1 MKRTPADRSGDRRKN
16 KNVSGRPAKV
26 CADREEPGKSERFLS
41 TIFDSIK
48 DPFSI
53 VDCEFRI
60 IRVNEAYAQMRNKA
74 VKDLV
79 GRICYEVL
87 WRRSSVCDDCVVK
100 KTLESADPCAK
111 DKRLSFPDGTE
122 VWVEIYTYPILA
134 DDGGVSH
141 VIEYTRDITG
151 RKKAEEER
159 QRLIEK
165 LELLSNTDV
174 LTGLLNRRAL
184 IARLEYE
191 IERAQRYGT
200 ELSLILCD
208 LDRFKEIND
217 SFGHAEGDRA
227 LRIISEILKC
237 CLRKSDVVG
246 RYGGDEF
253 MIVLPGTSA
262 KGAEEFA
269 ERLRHAVEN
278 TGFQT
283 INGKSV
289 MMSVSLGVT
298 GLQMHERDA
307 GHDALIRRADAA
319 LYNSKKKGRNTVCV
333 VGHRALRQC
342 GDIGAKELPKEA
354 EIL

>member
-1 MKRTPADRSGDRRKN
+1 MNRAPADHSRPPRKKDVSRTRAKGCIDR
-16 KNVSGRPAKV
+16 A
-26 CADREEPGKSERFLS
+26 EPGKSERFLS

-60 IRVNEAYAQMRNKA
+60 IRVNEAYAQMRNKS

-87 WRRSSVCDDCVVK
+87 WKRSSVCDDCVVK

-111 DKRLSFPDGTE
+111 DKRLSFPDGAE
-122 VWVEIYTYPILA
+122 AWVEIYTYPILA

-165 LELLSNTDV
+165 LEFLSNTDV

-191 IERAQRYGT
+191 IDRAQRYGT

-237 CLRKSDVVG
+237 SLRKSDVVG

-253 MIVLPGTSA
+253 MIILPGTSI

-269 ERLRHAVEN
+269 ERLRHAVEQ

-283 INGKSV
+283 ISGKSV

-298 GLQMHERDA
+298 GLFLNERDG
-307 GHDALIRRADAA
+307 GHDAVVRRADAA

-333 VGHRALRQC
+333 
-342 GDIGAKELPKEA
+342 IGP
-354 EIL
+354 

>member
-1 MKRTPADRSGDRRKN
+1 MLRRKSARDTMKKSPSDPHRDRRK
-16 KNVSGRPAKV
+16 KKGLPA
-26 CADREEPGKSERFLS
+26 AGDMGSPREEELRKSERFLN

-53 VDCEFRI
+53 IDREFRI
-60 IRVNEAYAQMRNKA
+60 IRVNEAYALMRNKE
-74 VKDLV
+74 VNELT
-79 GRICYEVL
+79 GRKCHEVL
-87 WRRSSVCDDCVVK
+87 RNSSSVCDDCVVK
-100 KTLESADPCAK
+100 KTLDSADPCAK

-122 VWVEIYTYPILA
+122 VWVEIYTYPIL
-134 DDGGVSH
+134 DEDGKASH

-151 RKKAEEER
+151 RKRAEEER
-159 QRLIEK
+159 RRLIEK
-165 LELLSNTDV
+165 LEVLSNTDV

-184 IARLEYE
+184 IDRLEYE
-191 IERAQRYGT
+191 IDRAQRYGS

-208 LDRFKEIND
+208 IDRFKEIND

-227 LRIISEILKC
+227 LRIVSEMLKC
-237 CLRKSDVVG
+237 SLRKADIVG

-253 MIVLPGTSA
+253 MIVLPGTSV

-269 ERLRHAVEN
+269 ERLRHAVEH

-289 MMSVSLGVT
+289 MMSISLGVT
-298 GLQMHERDA
+298 GLQMQERGA
-307 GHDALIRRADAA
+307 GHDAVVRRADAA

-333 VGHRALRQC
+333 VGS
-342 GDIGAKELPKEA
+342 
-354 EIL
+354 

>member
-1 MKRTPADRSGDRRKN
+1 M
-16 KNVSGRPAKV
+16 
-26 CADREEPGKSERFLS
+26 
-41 TIFDSIK
+41 
-48 DPFSI
+48 
-53 VDCEFRI
+53 
-60 IRVNEAYAQMRNKA
+60 
-74 VKDLV
+74 
-79 GRICYEVL
+79 
-87 WRRSSVCDDCVVK
+87 
-100 KTLESADPCAK
+100 
-111 DKRLSFPDGTE
+111 
-122 VWVEIYTYPILA
+122 
-134 DDGGVSH
+134 
-141 VIEYTRDITG
+141 
-151 RKKAEEER
+151 
-159 QRLIEK
+159 
-165 LELLSNTDV
+165 LSNTDV

-269 ERLRHAVEN
+269 ERLRHAVEH

-298 GLQMHERDA
+298 GLHVHERDA
-307 GHDALIRRADAA
+307 GHDALVRRADAA

-333 VGHRALRQC
+333 VGA
-342 GDIGAKELPKEA
+342 
-354 EIL
+354 

>member
-1 MKRTPADRSGDRRKN
+1 MFRRKGARDTKKKTRTDPQPDRHGN
-16 KNVSGRPAKV
+16 AGISVPHGRGSL
-26 CADREEPGKSERFLS
+26 REEELRKSERFLN

-53 VDCEFRI
+53 IDCEFRI
-60 IRVNEAYAQMRNKA
+60 IRANEAYAQMRNKE
-74 VKDLV
+74 V
-79 GRICYEVL
+79 GELIGRKCHEVL
-87 WRRSSVCDDCVVK
+87 QNKSVVCDDCVVK

-122 VWVEIYTYPILA
+122 VWVEIYTYPIL
-134 DDGGVSH
+134 DEDGKVSH

-159 QRLIEK
+159 GRLIEK
-165 LELLSNTDV
+165 LEFLSNTDM

-191 IERAQRYGT
+191 IERAQRYGA

-208 LDRFKEIND
+208 IDRFKEIND

-227 LRIISEILKC
+227 LRIVSEILKC
-237 CLRKSDVVG
+237 SLRKSDIVG

-253 MIVLPGTSA
+253 MIIMPGTTA

-269 ERLRHAVEN
+269 ERLRHVVEH

-298 GLQMHERDA
+298 RLHIHERDA
-307 GHDALIRRADAA
+307 GHDALVRRADAA
-319 LYNSKKKGRNTVCV
+319 LYNAKKKGRNTVCLA
-333 VGHRALRQC
+333 G
-342 GDIGAKELPKEA
+342 P
-354 EIL
+354 